1 MLKKCNLLFLSLLV
15 LFLFPLQVF
24 AADMSAEEVLKKS
37 NEAMKN
43 LDSYSMKQ
51 VSKSKMPMMNE
62 GEGMETKTMAD
73 VTMDPFAFYLKT
85 ELAGETTESYF
96 TEEGYYSEL
105 PGQGWVQLSD
115 DSSQEMMMSM
125 LAEGQMAQALPLA
138 KDMSVEE
145 SDGSYVLQYEGDG
158 EKLLEMS
165 MKMLQQGMGSSEGE
179 SGLKELGEE
188 LLDKI
193 SINDVTYKMTI
204 DKENHYLTSS
214 HVQLEMEI
222 ETEEGPPM
230 PVTQETEMTLDNFN
244 GVGEIEIPQE
254 VLDKAQPIE
263 DAFGGELPDTASPH
277 SMYALLGATLVL
289 FAGSVLFIRKRSV
302 Q

>member
-1 MLKKCNLLFLSLLV
+1 MLKKCNLLLLSFLV

-24 AADMSAEEVLKKS
+24 AADMSAEDVLKKS

-51 VSKSKMPMMNE
+51 VSKAKMPVMNE
-62 GEGMETKTMAD
+62 GEGMETTTMSD
-73 VTMDPFAFYLKT
+73 VTMDPFAIYMKT

-115 DSSQEMMMSM
+115 DSSQEMMQSM

-138 KDMSVEE
+138 EDMSVEE
-145 SDGSYVLQYEGDG
+145 SDGSYVLHYEGDG
-158 EKLLEMS
+158 EKLLKMS

-179 SGLKELGEE
+179 QGLKELGEE
-188 LLDKI
+188 ILDKMT
-193 SINDVTYKMTI
+193 INDVTYKMTI

-214 HVQLEMEI
+214 YVHLEMEI
-222 ETEEGPPM
+222 ETEEGQPM
-230 PVTQETEMTLDNFN
+230 PITQETEMTLENFN
-244 GVGEIEIPQE
+244 GVGEIQIPQE
-254 VLDKAQPIE
+254 VLDEAKPIE
-263 DAFGGELPDTASPH
+263 DAIGGELPDTASPDL
-277 SMYALLGATLVL
+277 MYALLGATVVL
-289 FAGSVLFIRKRSV
+289 LAGSVLFVRKRSL

>member
-1 MLKKCNLLFLSLLV
+1 MLKKCNLLLLSALV

-24 AADMSAEEVLKKS
+24 AADMTPEELLKKS
-37 NEAMKN
+37 NEAMMN

-51 VSKSKMPMMNE
+51 VSKAKMPMMNE

-73 VTMDPFAFYLKT
+73 VTMDPLAFYMKT

-96 TEEGYYSEL
+96 TEQGYFSEL
-105 PGQGWVQLSD
+105 PGQGWVQLSN
-115 DSSQEMMMSM
+115 DSSEEMMASM

-138 KDMSVEE
+138 GDMSVEE

-158 EKLLEMS
+158 EKLLELS

-179 SGLKELGEE
+179 QGLKELGEE
-188 LLDKI
+188 ILDKI

-214 HVQLEMEI
+214 HIQLEMEI
-222 ETEEGPPM
+222 ETEEGQPM
-230 PVTQETEMTLDNFN
+230 PITQETEMTLENFN
-244 GVGEIEIPQE
+244 GVGEIQIPQE
-254 VLDKAQPIE
+254 VLDHAQPIE
-263 DAFGGELPDTASPH
+263 DAIGGELPDTASPNV
-277 SMYALLGATLVL
+277 MYALLGATMAL
-289 FAGSVLFIRKRSV
+289 FAGSVLFMRKRSV

>member
-1 MLKKCNLLFLSLLV
+1 MLKKCNLLLLSALV

-24 AADMSAEEVLKKS
+24 AADLSAEELLKKS
-37 NEAMKN
+37 NEAMMN
-43 LDSYSMKQ
+43 LDSYSMEQ
-51 VSKSKMPMMNE
+51 VSMMEMPMMNE

-105 PGQGWVQLSD
+105 SGQGWVKLSE
-115 DSSQEMMMSM
+115 DSSQEVMQSM
-125 LAEGQMAQALPLA
+125 LAEGQMAQATPLA
-138 KDMSVEE
+138 GDMSVEE
-145 SDGSYVLQYEGDG
+145 NDGSYVLQYEGDG
-158 EKLLEMS
+158 EKLLKMS
-165 MKMLQQGMGSSEGE
+165 MKMLQQGMGSGEGE

-193 SINDVTYKMTI
+193 TIKDVTYKMTI

-214 HVQLEMEI
+214 YVHLEMEI
-222 ETEEGPPM
+222 ETEEGPTM

-244 GVGEIEIPQE
+244 GVGEIQIPQE
-254 VLDKAQPIE
+254 VLDNAQSIE
-263 DAFGGELPDTASPH
+263 DAVGGELPDTASPNV
-277 SMYALLGATLVL
+277 MYAFLGATMVL
-289 FAGSVLFIRKRSV
+289 LAGSVLFIRKRSV

>member
-1 MLKKCNLLFLSLLV
+1 MLKKCNLLLLSALV

-24 AADMSAEEVLKKS
+24 AAEMTAEEVLKKS

-51 VSKSKMPMMNE
+51 VSKAEMPMMNE

-73 VTMDPFAFYLKT
+73 VTMDPFAFYMKT

-105 PGQGWVQLSD
+105 PGQGWVQLSG
-115 DSSQEMMMSM
+115 DSSQEMMASM

-138 KDMSVEE
+138 GDMSVEE
-145 SDGSYVLQYEGDG
+145 SDGSYVLHYEGDG

-179 SGLKELGEE
+179 QGLKELGEE
-188 LLDKI
+188 ILDKI
-193 SINDVTYKMTI
+193 SIKDVTYKMNI

-214 HVQLEMEI
+214 HILLEMEI
-222 ETEEGPPM
+222 ETEEGQPM
-230 PVTQETEMTLDNFN
+230 PITQETEMTLENFN
-244 GVGEIEIPQE
+244 GVGEIQIPQE
-254 VLDKAQPIE
+254 VLDQAQPIE
-263 DAFGGELPDTASPH
+263 EAIGGELPDTASPNV
-277 SMYALLGATLVL
+277 MYAFLGATMVL
-289 FAGSVLFIRKRSV
+289 FAGSVLFMRKRSV

>member
-1 MLKKCNLLFLSLLV
+1 MLKKCNLLLLSALV

-37 NEAMKN
+37 NEAMMN
-43 LDSYSMKQ
+43 LDSYSMEQ
-51 VSKSKMPMMNE
+51 VAMMEMPMMNE

-73 VTMDPFAFYLKT
+73 ITMDPFAFYMKT

-105 PGQGWVQLSD
+105 PGQGWVKLSD
-115 DSSQEMMMSM
+115 DSSQEVMQSM
-125 LAEGQMAQALPLA
+125 LAEGQMAQATPLA
-138 KDMSVEE
+138 GDMSVEE
-145 SDGSYVLQYEGDG
+145 KDGSYVLQYEGDG
-158 EKLLEMS
+158 EKLLKMS
-165 MKMLQQGMGSSEGE
+165 MKMLQQGMGSGEGE

-193 SINDVTYKMTI
+193 TIKDVTYKMTI

-214 HVQLEMEI
+214 YVHLEMEI
-222 ETEEGPPM
+222 ETEEGQPM

-244 GVGEIEIPQE
+244 GVGEIQIPQE
-254 VLDKAQPIE
+254 VLDNAQPIE
-263 DAFGGELPDTASPH
+263 DAVGGELPDTASPNL
-277 SMYALLGATLVL
+277 MYALLGATMVL
-289 FAGSVLFIRKRSV
+289 LAGSVLFIRKRSV